1 MSFWKQCQIL
11 NLFSRRNQQDL
22 WEKIMSSLLTKEFLM
37 PCDPSKSGIS
47 PCNLESYMGS
57 RSSLP
62 GHAVR
67 LSQNPGNFCSYLA
80 FCHLPH
86 ILIFL
91 VLLAAS
97 LGKYL
102 NICMFT
108 CLPKKS
114 LYNSSALSRSCISFK
129 CRFFILFSLFSLT
142 SVYS

>member
-1 MSFWKQCQIL
+1 
-11 NLFSRRNQQDL
+11 
-22 WEKIMSSLLTKEFLM
+22 M

-108 CLPKKS
+108 YLQKKVYIIPLHYQEGVFLLNADFS
-114 LYNSSALSRSCISFK
+114 FYSPCSA
-129 CRFFILFSLFSLT
+129 
-142 SVYS
+142 